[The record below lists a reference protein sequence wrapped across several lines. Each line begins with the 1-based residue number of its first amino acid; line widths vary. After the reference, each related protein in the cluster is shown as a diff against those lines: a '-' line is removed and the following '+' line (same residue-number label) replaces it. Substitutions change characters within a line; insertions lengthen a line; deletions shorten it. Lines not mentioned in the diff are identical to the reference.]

1 MGPSWGKYGT
11 QINNYGDWFHSVACS
26 NPDPTYALAA
36 GNYNMLGQPASHG
49 CVRLCVRDAKWIY
62 DNIGKGTV
70 VTIRE
75 DLPDDPELRAS
86 LELPPL
92 ARDVRPAAEAL
103 AAELRRLLR
112 LQPGQ
117 GVLVA
122 GLGNEAVT
130 PDALGPLCLRG
141 LFLTRHLIRH
151 LPEQFGGVRPVSAV
165 APGVLAT
172 TGMESLEL
180 VRGAVRHV
188 RPACVLAV
196 DALAA
201 AAPERLCRTFQLSD
215 AGIVP
220 GSGVGNARAALQKR
234 TLGVPV
240 FCLGVPTVLD
250 AGTLGGPRGMIVTP
264 RDIDAQVRFLGRVAA
279 DAVNLALHPEIS
291 YDDFAQFIPN
301 R

>member
-1 MGPSWGKYGT
+1 MGIRTDLAMEAKALWEKSAGKTTKLAGVRARERERDGFAVT
-11 QINNYGDWFHSVACS
+11 DVHILDRRGEA
-26 NPDPTYALAA
+26 ALGKPA
-36 GNYNMLGQPASHG
+36 GRY
-49 CVRLCVRDAKWIY
+49 
-62 DNIGKGTV
+62 
-70 VTIRE
+70 VT
-75 DLPDDPELRAS
+75 

-215 AGIVP
+215 PAP
-220 GSGVGNARAALQKR
+220 AWATPAPPCRSGRSACRCSASACRRCSMRARSADPAA
-234 TLGVPV
+234 
-240 FCLGVPTVLD
+240 
-250 AGTLGGPRGMIVTP
+250 
-264 RDIDAQVRFLGRVAA
+264 
-279 DAVNLALHPEIS
+279 
-291 YDDFAQFIPN
+291 
-301 R
+301 

>member
-1 MGPSWGKYGT
+1 MGIRTDLAMEAKALWEKSAGKTTKLAGVRARERERDGFAVT
-11 QINNYGDWFHSVACS
+11 DVHILDRRGEA
-26 NPDPTYALAA
+26 ALGKPA
-36 GNYNMLGQPASHG
+36 GRY
-49 CVRLCVRDAKWIY
+49 
-62 DNIGKGTV
+62 
-70 VTIRE
+70 VT
-75 DLPDDPELRAS
+75 

-220 GSGVGNARAALQKR
+220 RLRRRQRPRRPAEADARRAGVLPRRADGARCGHARRTPRHDRHPARYRRAGPLSRARCGGRCQPRAAP
-234 TLGVPV
+234 GN
-240 FCLGVPTVLD
+240 
-250 AGTLGGPRGMIVTP
+250 
-264 RDIDAQVRFLGRVAA
+264 FL
-279 DAVNLALHPEIS
+279 
-291 YDDFAQFIPN
+291 
-301 R
+301 

>member
-1 MGPSWGKYGT
+1 MGIRTDLAMEAKALWERSAGKTTKLAGVRARERERDGFAVT
-11 QINNYGDWFHSVACS
+11 DVHILDRRGEA
-26 NPDPTYALAA
+26 ALGKPA
-36 GNYNMLGQPASHG
+36 GRY
-49 CVRLCVRDAKWIY
+49 
-62 DNIGKGTV
+62 
-70 VTIRE
+70 VT
-75 DLPDDPELRAS
+75 

-92 ARDVRPAAEAL
+92 ARDVCPAAEAL

>member
-1 MGPSWGKYGT
+1 MGIRTDLAMEAKALWEKSAGKTTKLAGVRARERERDGFAVT
-11 QINNYGDWFHSVACS
+11 DVHILDRRGEA
-26 NPDPTYALAA
+26 ALGKPA
-36 GNYNMLGQPASHG
+36 GRY
-49 CVRLCVRDAKWIY
+49 
-62 DNIGKGTV
+62 
-70 VTIRE
+70 VT
-75 DLPDDPELRAS
+75 

-103 AAELRRLLR
+103 AGGAAAAAA
-112 LQPGQ
+112 PA
-117 GVLVA
+117 A
-122 GLGNEAVT
+122 GAGCARGRARKRSRHAGC
-130 PDALGPLCLRG
+130 PRPLCLRG

>member
-1 MGPSWGKYGT
+1 MGIRTDLAMEAKALWEKSAGKTTKLAGVRARERERDGFAVT
-11 QINNYGDWFHSVACS
+11 DVHILDRRGEA
-26 NPDPTYALAA
+26 ALGKPA
-36 GNYNMLGQPASHG
+36 GRY
-49 CVRLCVRDAKWIY
+49 
-62 DNIGKGTV
+62 
-70 VTIRE
+70 VT
-75 DLPDDPELRAS
+75 

-141 LFLTRHLIRH
+141 LFLTRH
-151 LPEQFGGVRPVSAV
+151 
-165 APGVLAT
+165 
-172 TGMESLEL
+172 
-180 VRGAVRHV
+180 
-188 RPACVLAV
+188 LAV

>member
-1 MGPSWGKYGT
+1 MGIRTDLAMEAKALWEKSAGKTTKLAGVRARERERDGFAVT
-11 QINNYGDWFHSVACS
+11 DVHILDRRGEA
-26 NPDPTYALAA
+26 ALGKPA
-36 GNYNMLGQPASHG
+36 GRY
-49 CVRLCVRDAKWIY
+49 
-62 DNIGKGTV
+62 
-70 VTIRE
+70 VT
-75 DLPDDPELRAS
+75 

-130 PDALGPLCLRG
+130 PDALGP
-141 LFLTRHLIRH
+141 
-151 LPEQFGGVRPVSAV
+151 
-165 APGVLAT
+165 
-172 TGMESLEL
+172 
-180 VRGAVRHV
+180 
-188 RPACVLAV
+188 
-196 DALAA
+196 
-201 AAPERLCRTFQLSD
+201 LCRTFQLSD

>member
-1 MGPSWGKYGT
+1 MGIRTDLAMEAKALWEKSAGKTTKLAGVRARERERDGFAVT
-11 QINNYGDWFHSVACS
+11 DVHILDRRGEA
-26 NPDPTYALAA
+26 ALGKPA
-36 GNYNMLGQPASHG
+36 GRY
-49 CVRLCVRDAKWIY
+49 
-62 DNIGKGTV
+62 
-70 VTIRE
+70 VT
-75 DLPDDPELRAS
+75 

-240 FCLGVPTVLD
+240 FCLG
-250 AGTLGGPRGMIVTP
+250 GPRGMIVTP

>member
-1 MGPSWGKYGT
+1 MGIRTDLAMEAKALWEKSAGKTTKLAGVRARERERDGFAVT
-11 QINNYGDWFHSVACS
+11 DVHILDRRGEA
-26 NPDPTYALAA
+26 ALGKPA
-36 GNYNMLGQPASHG
+36 GRY
-49 CVRLCVRDAKWIY
+49 
-62 DNIGKGTV
+62 
-70 VTIRE
+70 VT
-75 DLPDDPELRAS
+75 

-103 AAELRRLLR
+103 A
-112 LQPGQ
+112 
-117 GVLVA
+117 A